1 MTTKRLLALR
11 SLALPALAL
20 FVLALLPA
28 ALRAELVNK
37 VVLRVNDQIAT
48 LYDYEQ
54 RRAGM
59 AQEILRQQDLGD
71 EERRQLMAQI
81 GELAFKD
88 MFEELLIESRAE
100 QLGIEVSETQ
110 VDQQVGQM
118 KQNFGIE
125 NDEQFAAALAQSGM
139 TEPQLRE
146 RLRRDLRAREVMG
159 REVQSRINLD
169 EDDLRRLYQKNR
181 DQFRL
186 PEQLQLREVVVLEE
200 GGLPTA
206 EERAALAASIQQAVS
221 AGGGGKS
228 LADAVAEHAQKG
240 HTSNVIDIG
249 WVSPGDLD
257 PNLES
262 VVWKLAPGT
271 LTEPVAGRGGLHLL
285 QVVERRE
292 ARIPAFAEVQEQIR
306 MREQRRRMQDEV
318 AIYMAELEKKSLIV
332 AEPPPGAEG
341 FRRFLGTRPPTED
354 ERLGLN
360 EAATPA
366 PTEMSP
372 GTTPMQDATSGEPGA
387 LPEPKPTTNTPPPVV
402 AAPPP
407 AADEPPPPPPGR

>member
-1 MTTKRLLALR
+1 M
-11 SLALPALAL
+11 
-20 FVLALLPA
+20 LLPA

-59 AQEILRQQDLGD
+59 AEEILRQQDLGD
-71 EERRQLMAQI
+71 EERRQLLSQV

-100 QLGIEVSETQ
+100 QLGVEVAETQ

-118 KQNFGIE
+118 KKNFGIE

-146 RLRRDLRAREVMG
+146 RLRRDMRAREVMG
-159 REVQSRINLD
+159 REVQSKIQLD

-181 DQFRL
+181 EEFRL

-206 EERAALAASIQQAVS
+206 EERAAVAASIQQAV
-221 AGGGGKS
+221 AGGKP

-257 PNLES
+257 PGLES
-262 VVWKLAPGT
+262 VVWKLTPGA
-271 LTEPVAGRGGLHLL
+271 LTEPVAGRGGLHLM

-292 ARIPAFAEVQEQIR
+292 ARVPAFAEVQEQIR
-306 MREQRRRMQDEV
+306 TREQRRRMQSEV
-318 AIYMAELEKKSLIV
+318 VIYMAELEKKSLIV
-332 AEPPPGAEG
+332 AEPPSGAEG
-341 FRRFLGTRPPTED
+341 FRRFLGQRPQTED

-366 PTEMSP
+366 ATEMNP
-372 GTTPMQDATSGEPGA
+372 ATTPMQDSTSGEPGA

-402 AAPPP
+402 EASPP
-407 AADEPPPPPPGR
+407 AADEPPPPPPGS

>member
-1 MTTKRLLALR
+1 MTTKRLLVLPV
-11 SLALPALAL
+11 LALM
-20 FVLALLPA
+20 LLPA

-59 AQEILRQQDLGD
+59 AEEILRQQDLGD
-71 EERRQLMAQI
+71 EERRQLLSQV

-100 QLGIEVSETQ
+100 QLGVEVAETQ

-118 KQNFGIE
+118 KKNFGIE

-146 RLRRDLRAREVMG
+146 RLRRDMRAREVMG
-159 REVQSRINLD
+159 REVQSKIQLD

-181 DQFRL
+181 EEFRL

-206 EERAALAASIQQAVS
+206 EERAAVAASIQQAV
-221 AGGGGKS
+221 AGGKP

-257 PNLES
+257 PGLES
-262 VVWKLAPGT
+262 VVWKLTPGA
-271 LTEPVAGRGGLHLL
+271 LTEPVAGRGGLHLM

-292 ARIPAFAEVQEQIR
+292 ARVPAFAEVQEQIR
-306 MREQRRRMQDEV
+306 TREQRRRMQSEV
-318 AIYMAELEKKSLIV
+318 VIYMAELEKKSLIV
-332 AEPPPGAEG
+332 AEPPSGAEG
-341 FRRFLGTRPPTED
+341 FRRFLGQRPQTED

-366 PTEMSP
+366 ATEMNP
-372 GTTPMQDATSGEPGA
+372 ATTPMQDSTSGEPGA

-402 AAPPP
+402 EASPP
-407 AADEPPPPPPGR
+407 AADEPPPPPPGS

>member
-1 MTTKRLLALR
+1 MLAL
-11 SLALPALAL
+11 
-20 FVLALLPA
+20 LLPA

-48 LYDYEQ
+48 LYDFEQ

-59 AQEILRQQDLGD
+59 AQDIMRQQELGE
-71 EERRQLMAQI
+71 EERRQLLAQVN
-81 GELAFKD
+81 ELAFKD
-88 MFEELLIESRAE
+88 MFEELLVESRAE
-100 QLGIEVSETQ
+100 QLGIEVAESQ

-125 NDEQFAAALAQSGM
+125 SDEQFASALAQSGM
-139 TEPQLRE
+139 SEPQLRE
-146 RLRRDLRAREVMG
+146 RLRRDIRAREVMG
-159 REVQSRINLD
+159 REVQSRIQLD

-181 DQFRL
+181 EELRL

-200 GGLPTA
+200 AGLPTA
-206 EERAALAASIQQAVS
+206 EERAAVAASIQQAV
-221 AGGGGKS
+221 AGGKP

-257 PNLES
+257 PGLES
-262 VVWKLAPGT
+262 AVWKLAPGT

-292 ARIPAFAEVQEQIR
+292 ARVPPFAEVQEQIR
-306 MREQRRRMQDEV
+306 MREQRRRMQSEV

-341 FRRFLGTRPPTED
+341 FRRLLGTLPPTED

-360 EAATPA
+360 EAVTPA
-366 PTEMSP
+366 TTDL
-372 GTTPMQDATSGEPGA
+372 GTTPMQDSTAGEPGA

-402 AAPPP
+402 EATPP
-407 AADEPPPPPPGR
+407 AAEEPPPPPPGR

>member
-1 MTTKRLLALR
+1 MTTKRLLAL
-11 SLALPALAL
+11 AFLPLL
-20 FVLALLPA
+20 LLPA

-59 AQEILRQQDLGD
+59 AQEILRQQDLSTED
-71 EERRQLMAQI
+71 RRQLMAQV

-88 MFEELLIESRAE
+88 MFEELLLESRAE
-100 QLGIEVSETQ
+100 QIGVEVSEGQ
-110 VDQQVGQM
+110 VDQQVAQM
-118 KQNFGIE
+118 KQGFGIE
-125 NDEQFAAALAQSGM
+125 TDEQFAAALAQSGM
-139 TEPQLRE
+139 TAPQLRE

-159 REVQSRINLD
+159 REVQSRIKLD
-169 EDDLRRLYQKNR
+169 EDDLRRFYVKNR
-181 DQFRL
+181 DQFRQ
-186 PEQLQLREVVVLEE
+186 PEQLQLKEVVVLEE

-206 EERAALAASIQQAVS
+206 EERAAVAAEIRQAVA
-221 AGGGGKS
+221 AGKP

-257 PNLES
+257 PSLES
-262 VVWKLAPGT
+262 AVWKLAPGT
-271 LTEPVAGRGGLHLL
+271 LSEPVAGRGGLHVV
-285 QVVERRE
+285 QVVERKE

-306 MREQRRRMQDEV
+306 MREQRRRMQEEIAV
-318 AIYMAELEKKSLIV
+318 YMAELEKKSLIV

-341 FRRFLGTRPPTED
+341 FRRLIGKRPQSEE

-360 EAATPA
+360 EALVPDTADPA
-366 PTEMSP
+366 AGMNPA
-372 GTTPMQDATSGEPGA
+372 TTPMQDSTSGMPGA
-387 LPEPKPTTNTPPPVV
+387 LPEPKPTDNTPPPVV
-402 AAPPP
+402 EAPPP
-407 AADEPPPPPPGR
+407 AEEPPPPPPGR

>member
-1 MTTKRLLALR
+1 MTTKRLLALPLL
-11 SLALPALAL
+11 SLL
-20 FVLALLPA
+20 LLPA

-59 AQEILRQQDLGD
+59 AQEILRQQDLS
-71 EERRQLMAQI
+71 EQERRQLMAQV

-88 MFEELLIESRAE
+88 MFEELLLESRAE
-100 QLGIEVSETQ
+100 QLGVEVAETQ
-110 VDQQVGQM
+110 IEQQIANM
-118 KQNFGIE
+118 KQNFGIQT
-125 NDEQFAAALAQSGM
+125 DEQFAQALAQSGM
-139 TEPQLRE
+139 TEPELRE

-159 REVQSRINLD
+159 REVQSRIQLD
-169 EDDLRRLYQKNR
+169 EDDLRRFYTQNR
-181 DQFRL
+181 DQFRQ

-206 EERAALAASIQQAVS
+206 EERAALAAQIRQAV
-221 AGGGGKS
+221 AGGKP

-240 HTSNVIDIG
+240 HTSNIIDIG

-257 PNLES
+257 PNLEA
-262 VVWKLAPGT
+262 VVWKLSPGT
-271 LTEPVAGRGGLHLL
+271 VSEPLPGRGGLHIVE
-285 QVVERRE
+285 VVERKE
-292 ARIPAFAEVQEQIR
+292 ARTLAFAEVQEQIR
-306 MREQRRRMQDEV
+306 MREQRRRMQDEIAV
-318 AIYMAELEKKSLIV
+318 YMAELEKKSLIV

-341 FRRFLGTRPPTED
+341 FRRLLGQRPPTEA
-354 ERLGLN
+354 ERLGLD

-366 PTEMSP
+366 QTETAP
-372 GTTPMQDATSGEPGA
+372 GTTPMQDSTAGEPGA

-402 AAPPP
+402 EAPPS
-407 AADEPPPPPPGR
+407 ADEPPPPPPGR

>member
-1 MTTKRLLALR
+1 MTTKRLLALP
-11 SLALPALAL
+11 LFALL
-20 FVLALLPA
+20 LLPA
-28 ALRAELVNK
+28 TLGAELVNK

-54 RRAGM
+54 RRSGM
-59 AQEILRQQDLGD
+59 AQEILRQQDLSD
-71 EERRQLMAQI
+71 TERRELMSQV

-100 QLGIEVSETQ
+100 QLGVEVEDAQIE
-110 VDQQVGQM
+110 QQVGQM

-125 NDEQFAAALAQSGM
+125 NDEQFRAALAQSGM

-146 RLRRDLRAREVMG
+146 RLRRDMRAREVMG
-159 REVQSRINLD
+159 REVQSRIQLD

-181 DQFRL
+181 EEFRQ

-206 EERAALAASIQQAVS
+206 EERTALAADIQKAV
-221 AGGGGKS
+221 AGGKP

-257 PNLES
+257 PSLES
-262 VVWKLAPGT
+262 VVWKMTPGA

-285 QVVERRE
+285 QVVKRRE
-292 ARIPAFAEVQEQIR
+292 ARIPAFGEVQEQIR

-318 AIYMAELEKKSLIV
+318 VSYMVELEKKSLIV

-341 FRRFLGTRPPTED
+341 FRRLLGTRPPTED

-360 EAATPA
+360 EAAPQ
-366 PTEMSP
+366 PTTDL
-372 GTTPMQDATSGEPGA
+372 GATPMQDSTSGEPGA

-402 AAPPP
+402 EAPPP
-407 AADEPPPPPPGR
+407 AATPEEPPPPPPGR

>member
-1 MTTKRLLALR
+1 MTTKRLLALP
-11 SLALPALAL
+11 LLAL
-20 FVLALLPA
+20 FMLALLPA

-59 AQEILRQQDLGD
+59 AQEILRQQELGD
-71 EERRQLMAQI
+71 EERRQLLSQV

-100 QLGIEVSETQ
+100 QIGVEVSESQ

-125 NDEQFAAALAQSGM
+125 NDEQFVAALAQSGM

-206 EERAALAASIQQAVS
+206 GERAALAAEIQQTVA
-221 AGGGGKS
+221 GGKS

-292 ARIPAFAEVQEQIR
+292 ARVPPFAEVQEQIR

-341 FRRFLGTRPPTED
+341 FRRFLGQRPQSED

-366 PTEMSP
+366 PTGIAP
-372 GTTPMQDATSGEPGA
+372 GTTPMQDSTSGEPGA
-387 LPEPKPTTNTPPPVV
+387 LPEPKPTTNTVPPVV
-402 AAPPP
+402 EAPPP
-407 AADEPPPPPPGR
+407 AEEPPPPPPPPGR

>member
-11 SLALPALAL
+11 FLFLPAFAL
-20 FVLALLPA
+20 LLLPA

-59 AQEILRQQDLGD
+59 AQEILRQQDLSD
-71 EERRQLMAQI
+71 QERRQLMAQV

-100 QLGIEVSETQ
+100 QLGVEVAETQ
-110 VDQQVGQM
+110 IEQQIANM
-118 KQNFGIE
+118 KQNFGIQT
-125 NDEQFAAALAQSGM
+125 DEQFAQALAQSGM
-139 TEPQLRE
+139 TEPELRE

-159 REVQSRINLD
+159 REVQSRIQLD
-169 EDDLRRLYQKNR
+169 EDDLRRFYTQNR
-181 DQFRL
+181 DQFRQ
-186 PEQLQLREVVVLEE
+186 PEQLQLREIVVLEE

-206 EERAALAASIQQAVS
+206 GERAALAAQIRQAVA
-221 AGGGGKS
+221 AGKP
-228 LADAVAEHAQKG
+228 LADAVAEHARKG
-240 HTSNVIDIG
+240 HSSNVIDIG

-257 PNLES
+257 PSLEA
-262 VVWKLAPGT
+262 VVWKLSPGS
-271 LTEPVAGRGGLHLL
+271 LSEPLAARGGLHIVE
-285 QVVERRE
+285 VVDRKE
-292 ARIPAFAEVQEQIR
+292 ARVLAFGEVQEQIR
-306 MREQRRRMQDEV
+306 MREQRRRMQDEIAV
-318 AIYMAELEKKSLIV
+318 YMAELEKKSLIV

-341 FRRFLGTRPPTED
+341 FRRLLGTRPPTQD

-360 EAATPA
+360 ESATPA
-366 PTEMSP
+366 PTEIAP

-402 AAPPP
+402 EAPPP
-407 AADEPPPPPPGR
+407 ADEPPPPPGR

>member
-1 MTTKRLLALR
+1 MNTKRLLALP
-11 SLALPALAL
+11 L
-20 FVLALLPA
+20 LALLLLPV

-54 RRAGM
+54 RRSGM
-59 AQEILRQQDLGD
+59 AQEILRQQDLSD
-71 EERRQLMAQI
+71 EERRQLMSQV

-100 QLGIEVSETQ
+100 QLGVEVAEGQ
-110 VDQQVGQM
+110 IDQQVGQM
-118 KQNFGIE
+118 KQNFGIQT
-125 NDEQFAAALAQSGM
+125 DEQFAQALAQSGM

-159 REVQSRINLD
+159 REVQSRIQLD

-181 DQFRL
+181 EEFRQ

-206 EERAALAASIQQAVS
+206 DERAAVAAEIRQAV
-221 AGGGGKS
+221 AGGKP
-228 LADAVAEHAQKG
+228 LADVVAEHAQKG

-257 PNLES
+257 PGLES
-262 VVWKLAPGT
+262 AVWKLTPGT

-285 QVVERRE
+285 EVVERRD

-318 AIYMAELEKKSLIV
+318 ASYMAELEKKSLIV

-354 ERLGLN
+354 ERLGLD
-360 EAATPA
+360 ESAAPA
-366 PTEMSP
+366 TEIAP
-372 GTTPMQDATSGEPGA
+372 GTTPMQDSTSGEPGA

-402 AAPPP
+402 EAPPP
-407 AADEPPPPPPGR
+407 AAEEPPPPPSVR

>member
-1 MTTKRLLALR
+1 MTTKRLLP
-11 SLALPALAL
+11 LALATLL
-20 FVLALLPA
+20 LLPA

-59 AQEILRQQDLGD
+59 AQEILRQQDLSTED
-71 EERRQLMAQI
+71 RRQLMAQV

-88 MFEELLIESRAE
+88 MFEELLLESRAE
-100 QLGIEVSETQ
+100 QIGVEVSEGQ
-110 VDQQVGQM
+110 VDQQVAQM
-118 KQNFGIE
+118 KQGFGIE
-125 NDEQFAAALAQSGM
+125 TDEQFAAALAQSGM
-139 TEPQLRE
+139 TAPQLRE

-159 REVQSRINLD
+159 REVQSRIKLD
-169 EDDLRRLYQKNR
+169 EDDLRRFYVKNR
-181 DQFRL
+181 DQFRQ
-186 PEQLQLREVVVLEE
+186 PEQLQLKEVVVLEE

-206 EERAALAASIQQAVS
+206 EERAAVAAEIRQAVS
-221 AGGGGKS
+221 AGGGGKP

-257 PNLES
+257 PSLES
-262 VVWKLAPGT
+262 AVWKLAPGT
-271 LTEPVAGRGGLHLL
+271 LSEPVAGRGGLHLV
-285 QVVERRE
+285 QVVERKE

-306 MREQRRRMQDEV
+306 MREQRRRMQDEIAV
-318 AIYMAELEKKSLIV
+318 YMAELEKKSLIV

-341 FRRFLGTRPPTED
+341 FRRLIGKRPQSEE

-360 EAATPA
+360 EALVPDTTDPA
-366 PTEMSP
+366 AEMNP
-372 GTTPMQDATSGEPGA
+372 ATTPMQDSTSGMPGA
-387 LPEPKPTTNTPPPVV
+387 LPEPKPTTNTMPPVV
-402 AAPPP
+402 EAPPP
-407 AADEPPPPPPGR
+407 AEEPPPPPPGR

>member
-1 MTTKRLLALR
+1 MTTKRLLT
-11 SLALPALAL
+11 LP
-20 FVLALLPA
+20 VLVLLLLPA

-59 AQEILRQQDLGD
+59 AQEILRQQDLSD
-71 EERRQLMAQI
+71 DDRRQLMSQV

-88 MFEELLIESRAE
+88 MFEELLLESRAE
-100 QLGIEVSETQ
+100 QLGIEVTEAQ
-110 VDQQVGQM
+110 IDQQVGQM
-118 KQNFGIE
+118 KQNFGIQT
-125 NDEQFAAALAQSGM
+125 DEQFAQALGQSGM

-159 REVQSRINLD
+159 REVQSRIKLD
-169 EDDLRRLYQKNR
+169 EDDLRRFYQKNR
-181 DQFRL
+181 DQFRQ
-186 PEQLQLREVVVLEE
+186 PEQVQLREVVVLEE

-206 EERAALAASIQQAVS
+206 EERAALAGQIRQAV
-221 AGGGGKS
+221 AGGKS

-257 PNLES
+257 PSLES
-262 VVWKLAPGT
+262 AVWKLAPGT

-292 ARIPAFAEVQEQIR
+292 ARIPPFSEVQEQIR
-306 MREQRRRMQDEV
+306 AREQRRRMQDEIAV
-318 AIYMAELEKKSLIV
+318 YMAELEKKSLIV
-332 AEPPPGAEG
+332 AEPPPGAED
-341 FRRFLGTRPPTED
+341 FRRFLGTRPQSED

-360 EAATPA
+360 EAVKPDPA
-366 PTEMSP
+366 AEMNP
-372 GTTPMQDATSGEPGA
+372 GTTPMQDSTSGEPGA
-387 LPEPKPTTNTPPPVV
+387 LPEPKPATNTMPPVV
-402 AAPPP
+402 EAPPP
-407 AADEPPPPPPGR
+407 AEEPPPPPPSGR

>member
-1 MTTKRLLALR
+1 MTTKRLLALPV
-11 SLALPALAL
+11 LALL
-20 FVLALLPA
+20 LLPA

-48 LYDYEQ
+48 LYEYEL

-71 EERRQLMAQI
+71 AERRQLMAQVA
-81 GELAFKD
+81 ELAFKD

-110 VDQQVGQM
+110 IDQQVGQM

-125 NDEQFAAALAQSGM
+125 NDEQFAQALAQSGM

-159 REVQSRINLD
+159 REVQSRIQLD
-169 EDDLRRLYQKNR
+169 EDDLRRFYQKNR
-181 DQFRL
+181 DQFRQ

-200 GGLPTA
+200 GGLPTG
-206 EERAALAASIQQAVS
+206 EERAALAGAIRQAV
-221 AGGGGKS
+221 AGGKS

-257 PNLES
+257 PGLES
-262 VVWKLAPGT
+262 AVWKLAPGT

-285 QVVERRE
+285 EVVERRE
-292 ARIPAFAEVQEQIR
+292 ARVPAFAEVQEQIR

-318 AIYMAELEKKSLIV
+318 AVYMVELEKKSLIV

-402 AAPPP
+402 EAPPP
-407 AADEPPPPPPGR
+407 AAEEPPPPPPGR

>member
-1 MTTKRLLALR
+1 MTTKRLLALP
-11 SLALPALAL
+11 LLGLL
-20 FVLALLPA
+20 LLPA

-48 LYDYEQ
+48 LYDFEQ

-59 AQEILRQQDLGD
+59 AQEILRQQNLSDT
-71 EERRQLMAQI
+71 ERRELMAQV

-110 VDQQVGQM
+110 IDQQVDNM
-118 KQNFGIE
+118 KQNFGIQT
-125 NDEQFAAALAQSGM
+125 DEQFAQALAQSGM
-139 TEPQLRE
+139 TEPELRE

-169 EDDLRRLYQKNR
+169 EDDLRRFYQKNR
-181 DQFRL
+181 DQFRQ

-200 GGLPTA
+200 GGLPGA
-206 EERAALAASIQQAVS
+206 QERSALAAQIRQAV
-221 AGGGGKS
+221 AAGKS

-262 VVWKLAPGT
+262 AVWKLAPGT

-285 QVVERRE
+285 QVVERRD
-292 ARIPAFAEVQEQIR
+292 ARVLSFAEVQEQIR
-306 MREQRRRMQDEV
+306 MREQRRRMQDEIAV
-318 AIYMAELEKKSLIV
+318 YMAELEKKSLIV

-341 FRRFLGTRPPTED
+341 FRRFLGQRPPTED

-360 EAATPA
+360 EAATPPA
-366 PTEMSP
+366 TEIAP
-372 GTTPMQDATSGEPGA
+372 GTTPMQDATSGEPGS

-402 AAPPP
+402 EAPPP
-407 AADEPPPPPPGR
+407 AAEEPPPPPPPGR

>member
-1 MTTKRLLALR
+1 MTTKRLLSLPL
-11 SLALPALAL
+11 LALL
-20 FVLALLPA
+20 LLPA

-48 LYDYEQ
+48 LHEFEQ

-59 AQEILRQQDLGD
+59 AQEILRQQDLSN
-71 EERRQLMAQI
+71 EERRDLLAQV

-100 QLGIEVSETQ
+100 QLGIEVSDAQ
-110 VDQQVGQM
+110 IDQQIDQM

-125 NDEQFAAALAQSGM
+125 TDEQFAQALAQSGM
-139 TEPQLRE
+139 TEPELRD

-159 REVQSRINLD
+159 REVQSRIHLD
-169 EDDLRRLYQKNR
+169 EDDLRRFYQKNR
-181 DQFRL
+181 DEFRQ

-206 EERAALAASIQQAVS
+206 QERSALAAQIRQAV
-221 AGGGGKS
+221 AAGKS
-228 LADAVAEHAQKG
+228 LADAVAEHAQQG
-240 HTSNVIDIG
+240 NTSNVIDIG

-257 PNLES
+257 PNLETA
-262 VVWKLAPGT
+262 VWKLAPGT

-285 QVVERRE
+285 EVVERRE
-292 ARIPAFAEVQEQIR
+292 SRILAFAEVQEQIR
-306 MREQRRRMQDEV
+306 MRESRRLMQEEV
-318 AIYMAELEKKSLIV
+318 AVYMAELEKKSLIV
-332 AEPPPGAEG
+332 AEPPPGAAG
-341 FRRFLGTRPPTED
+341 FRRLLGQRPQSQD

-360 EAATPA
+360 EAATPPPA
-366 PTEMSP
+366 EIAP

-402 AAPPP
+402 EAPPP
-407 AADEPPPPPPGR
+407 AAEEPPPPPPGR

>member
-1 MTTKRLLALR
+1 MTTKRLLSIPL
-11 SLALPALAL
+11 LALL
-20 FVLALLPA
+20 LLPA

-71 EERRQLMAQI
+71 EERRKLMSQV

-110 VDQQVGQM
+110 IDQQVGQM
-118 KQNFGIE
+118 KQNFGIQ
-125 NDEQFAAALAQSGM
+125 NDEQFAQALAQSGM

-159 REVQSRINLD
+159 REVQSRIQLD

-181 DQFRL
+181 DQFRQ
-186 PEQLQLREVVVLEE
+186 PEQLQLREVVVLDE

-206 EERAALAASIQQAVS
+206 GERAALAAGIRQAV
-221 AGGGGKS
+221 GGGKS

-257 PNLES
+257 PGLES
-262 VVWKLAPGT
+262 AVWKLAPGT

-341 FRRFLGTRPPTED
+341 FRKFLGQRPQTED

-360 EAATPA
+360 ETATPNPA
-366 PTEMSP
+366 TEMNP
-372 GTTPMQDATSGEPGA
+372 GTTPMQDSTGGEPGA

-402 AAPPP
+402 EAPPP
-407 AADEPPPPPPGR
+407 AAEEPPPPPPPGH

>member
-1 MTTKRLLALR
+1 MTTKRLLV
-11 SLALPALAL
+11 LPLL
-20 FVLALLPA
+20 SVLLLPA

-71 EERRQLMAQI
+71 EERRQLLSQV

-100 QLGIEVSETQ
+100 QLGVEVSDTQ

-125 NDEQFAAALAQSGM
+125 TDEQFEAALAQSGM
-139 TEPQLRE
+139 TAPQLRE

-181 DQFRL
+181 EELRQ

-206 EERAALAASIQQAVS
+206 EERAALAAGIQQSVA
-221 AGGGGKS
+221 GGKS

-257 PNLES
+257 PSLES
-262 VVWKLAPGT
+262 AVWKLAPGT

-292 ARIPAFAEVQEQIR
+292 ARVPAFAEVQEQIR

-318 AIYMAELEKKSLIV
+318 ASYMAELEKKSLIV

-360 EAATPA
+360 EAATPNPA
-366 PTEMSP
+366 VEMNP
-372 GTTPMQDATSGEPGA
+372 GTTPMQDSTSGEPGA
-387 LPEPKPTTNTPPPVV
+387 LPEPRPTTNTPPPVV
-402 AAPPP
+402 EAPPP
-407 AADEPPPPPPGR
+407 ASDEPPPPPPGR